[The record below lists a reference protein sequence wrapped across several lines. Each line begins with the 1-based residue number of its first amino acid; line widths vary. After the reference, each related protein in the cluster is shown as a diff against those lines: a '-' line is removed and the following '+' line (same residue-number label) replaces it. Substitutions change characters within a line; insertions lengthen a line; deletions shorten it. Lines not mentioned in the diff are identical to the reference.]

1 MLLVLHIFFLF
12 FFAHGCHF
20 LGNGSLCYGKHG
32 EAFALL
38 GTLVDCFNHLINII
52 RNLRNQ
58 NDICTTCNT
67 GIQTK
72 LSNLM
77 PHNFNNEHTVM
88 GRCRGVNTVNCLC
101 SNIHRTVKSKGHIRS
116 IYIVVNGLRKMN
128 DIQSFLTKQ
137 VCCFLCTVATENHQ
151 TVQTQL
157 VVILLHGLYL
167 VQSVL
172 IRYTHQLK
180 WLSG

>member
-1 MLLVLHIFFLF
+1 MLSVFHILFLL
-12 FFAHGCHF
+12 FFAHGSYF
-20 LGNGSLCYGKHG
+20 FRNSSLCHGKHG
-32 EAFALL
+32 ETFALL
-38 GTLVDCFNHLINII
+38 GTFINGFNYFIYII
-52 RNLRNQ
+52 WNLRNQ
-58 NDICTTCNT
+58 NDVCTTCNT
-67 GIQTK
+67 SIQTK
-72 LSNLM
+72 LSNLV
-77 PHNFNNEHTVM
+77 PHNFNNKHTVM
-88 GRCRGVNTVNCLC
+88 GRCRGVNTVNRIC